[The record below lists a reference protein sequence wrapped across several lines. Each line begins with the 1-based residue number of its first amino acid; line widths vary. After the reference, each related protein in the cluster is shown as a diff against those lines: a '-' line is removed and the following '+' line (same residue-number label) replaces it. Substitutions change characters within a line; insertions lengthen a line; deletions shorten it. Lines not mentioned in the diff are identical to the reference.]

1 MSKGILI
8 TGEVQKK
15 INSLKAHFNP
25 LTNSKWT
32 QNGDF
37 TTSIAKLYAWQCFP
51 KDRCILT
58 ILWGGIS
65 KTKTFLKI
73 GVNLLL
79 WSISLASVD
88 LQAFCTLFQ
97 GYLVPLD
104 ALIKVGEA
112 NESLAINELMSTQY
126 EVLIELSPTRRQE
139 LDSDS
144 SQVKHRNSSKVIF
157 QWYCNI
163 HFSWST
169 DRSPLPW
176 IVSGKMTRA
185 LSVPP
190 RTLKIVKIS
199 WMENVFQNWL
209 AKLWFVSVSF
219 SHNDILQ
226 LYHLFKQTC

>member
-15 INSLKAHFNP
+15 KNSLKAHFNP

-157 QWYCNI
+157 QWYCNT
-163 HFSWST
+163 HLV
-169 DRSPLPW
+169 DQL
-176 IVSGKMTRA
+176 IVAHYLGLFQAKWPA
-185 LSVPP
+185 LWAFLHE
-190 RTLKIVKIS
+190 R
-199 WMENVFQNWL
+199 
-209 AKLWFVSVSF
+209 
-219 SHNDILQ
+219 
-226 LYHLFKQTC
+226 